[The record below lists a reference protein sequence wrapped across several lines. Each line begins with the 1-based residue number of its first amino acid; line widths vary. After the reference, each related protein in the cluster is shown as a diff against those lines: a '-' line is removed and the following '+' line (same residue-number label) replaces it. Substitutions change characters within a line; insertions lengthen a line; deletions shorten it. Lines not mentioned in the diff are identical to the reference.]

1 MKLITLISVI
11 NLSVK
16 HVFTTYNNRLRSL
29 LDITFPDVSKNVEAQ
44 QEKQKKYYISLKF
57 MKWSM
62 LWILVVQ
69 SK

>member
-1 MKLITLISVI
+1 MFLQH
-11 NLSVK
+11 N
-16 HVFTTYNNRLRSL
+16 YNNRLRSL

-69 SK
+69 NK